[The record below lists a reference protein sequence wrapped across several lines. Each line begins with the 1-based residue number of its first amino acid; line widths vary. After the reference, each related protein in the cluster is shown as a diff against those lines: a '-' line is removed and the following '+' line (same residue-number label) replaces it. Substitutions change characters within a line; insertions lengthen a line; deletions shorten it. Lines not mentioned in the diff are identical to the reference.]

1 MSVPI
6 TKLICSALMA
16 VVGLIVVK
24 NISGSKEKLLSIKS
38 IALMICLIIVPA
50 FMYTTEYTYLYTIII
65 YLITIVTYK
74 YVLDISFSKAV
85 IACGIVFLSLFAL
98 DLIASITLA
107 FFLSIDQARN
117 TWYINIITNII
128 FSITL
133 ILIYNRDKIK
143 NKLIVFIEK
152 LSNKRQINLII
163 FLLLAVIAMSTLL
176 YLLGNNYELNA
187 VFTTNFLIFLIF
199 FLLVIILVGE
209 KNSYVKL
216 SDDYENLFNYVKIFE
231 DWIEDEQLI
240 RHEYK
245 NQLAVLRCLTK
256 EKKVKNKIDEI
267 ISDTINIDNHMINQL
282 KNLPSGGLKGLLY
295 YKIAVARNNGINIE
309 VDVSQDASP
318 VLNALGKD
326 ELKTISKLIGIY
338 CDNAIEAA
346 KETKKKI
353 VLIEIY
359 EINDVANIVISNT
372 CKENKV
378 LVNRYDKGVSTKGKG
393 RGNGLYFAKKML
405 TKNTWIE
412 ESQEI
417 IDGYYIETLKITK
430 KRKSK

>member
-346 KETKKKI
+346 KKTKKKI